1 MFSEDFLEIIKK
13 TENAYKAQNVSEIV
27 NRAGRKEKIIISALT
42 ACIILTAA
50 LAFEFMDSL
59 LNIAFSAVFA
69 VSAVMLSLYLHRTM
83 NSENILFYESHSELE
98 NEADYFIK
106 NLDTEKVSPKFYD
119 LIQEYYENTYLNQE
133 KRNSVSFYFSVILVP
148 VLVSFLCDIKG
159 NVFMLIAGCIGFLT
173 VPGVIEFV
181 FYIFDSKKI
190 MARNICRYLKYEKL
204 ISKFSEVNKR

>member
-27 NRAGRKEKIIISALT
+27 NRAGRKEKTIISALFV
-42 ACIILTAA
+42 CMILTAA

-59 LNIAFSAVFA
+59 LNIAFSAAFA
-69 VSAVMLSLYLHRTM
+69 VSAIILALYLHSTM
-83 NSENILFYESHSELE
+83 NSENILFYKNHSELE
-98 NEADYFIK
+98 NAADYFVK
-106 NLDTEKVSPKFYD
+106 NLDTEKVSPKFFD

-148 VLVSFLCDIKG
+148 ILVSFLCDIKG
-159 NVFMLIAGCIGFLT
+159 NIFMLIAGGLGFLV
-173 VPGVIEFV
+173 VPGIIEFI

-204 ISKFSEVNKR
+204 IKKFNEVNK

>member
-27 NRAGRKEKIIISALT
+27 NRAGRKEKTIISALFV
-42 ACIILTAA
+42 CMILTAT

-59 LNIAFSAVFA
+59 LNIAFSAAFA
-69 VSAVMLSLYLHRTM
+69 VSAIILALYLHSTM
-83 NSENILFYESHSELE
+83 NSENILFYENHSELE
-98 NEADYFIK
+98 NAADYFVK
-106 NLDTEKVSPKFYD
+106 NLDTEKVSPKFFD

-148 VLVSFLCDIKG
+148 ILVSFLCDIKG
-159 NVFMLIAGCIGFLT
+159 NIFMLIAGGLGFLV
-173 VPGVIEFV
+173 VPGIIEFI

-204 ISKFSEVNKR
+204 IKKFNEVNK

>member
-27 NRAGRKEKIIISALT
+27 NRAGRKEKTIISALFV
-42 ACIILTAA
+42 CMILTAA

-59 LNIAFSAVFA
+59 LNIAFSAAFA
-69 VSAVMLSLYLHRTM
+69 VSAIILALYLHSTM
-83 NSENILFYESHSELE
+83 NSENILFYKNHSELE
-98 NEADYFIK
+98 NAADYFVK
-106 NLDTEKVSPKFYD
+106 NLDTEKVSPKFFD

-148 VLVSFLCDIKG
+148 ILVSFLCDIKG
-159 NVFMLIAGCIGFLT
+159 NIFMLIAGGLGFL
-173 VPGVIEFV
+173 VIPGIIEFI

-204 ISKFSEVNKR
+204 IKKFNEVNK